1 MPHLFIS
8 LTAHGYGHLAQ
19 VAPVVAELAR
29 RMPGLRLTVQ
39 GDLESALVR
48 ARLSGDLRHLRE
60 AADPGLVMDGPLV
73 TRWDQSLVAYEQF
86 VAEQDLHLARQR
98 AVLAADPPD
107 LLLADV
113 PWIPLLAARA
123 LGIPAVALSSLNWL
137 DILAGSPIGHRLPPA
152 VSEALRHGYAA
163 CDLFIRPAPSMP
175 MAWLPR
181 ARDIGPIAELCP
193 GDGPALRRRLGLPHQ
208 RPLVLVQFGG
218 FPGLDPL
225 ADWPLSHVLHWVA
238 PELPGGP
245 RADASSLAT
254 QGLRVSD
261 ALGACDAL
269 IAKPG
274 YGTFAEAACNGV
286 PVLFVSRGD
295 WPEEP
300 PLVRWLGQRVPLGEI
315 GLADLRA
322 GRVEEPLAQL
332 LQAARPH
339 PIAPTGIAEAADLIQ
354 AMLPRTRASKT

>member
-1 MPHLFIS
+1 MPHLFVS

-19 VAPVVAELAR
+19 IAPVVAELSR
-29 RMPGLRLTVQ
+29 RRPGLRLTVQ
-39 GDLESALVR
+39 GDLAPGVVQ
-48 ARLSGDLRHLRE
+48 ARLPPGLRHLRE
-60 AADPGLVMDGPLV
+60 AADLGPVMDGPLV
-73 TRWDQSLVAYEQF
+73 TRWDQSLAAYERF
-86 VAEQDLHLARQR
+86 VDEQDLHLARQQ
-98 AVLAADPPD
+98 AILAADPPD
-107 LLLADV
+107 LVLADV
-113 PWIPLLAARA
+113 PWVPLLAARA
-123 LGIPAVALSSLNWL
+123 LGIPAVALSSLNWF
-137 DILAGSPIGHRLPPA
+137 DILAESPVGHRLPSA

-193 GDGPALRRRLGLPHQ
+193 VGRPALRHRLGVPKQ

-225 ADWPLSHVLHWVA
+225 ADWPLSQVLHWVA

-245 RADASSLAT
+245 RADASSLTAH
-254 QGLRVSD
+254 GLRVSE

-269 IAKPG
+269 ITKPG

-286 PVLFVSRGD
+286 PVLFVSRSD

-300 PLVRWLGQRVPLGEI
+300 PLVCWLAQRVPLREI
-315 GLADLRA
+315 GLVDLMA

-332 LQAARPH
+332 LRAERP
-339 PIAPTGIAEAADLIQ
+339 PPTAPTGIAEAADLIQ
-354 AMLPRTRASKT
+354 AMLPRTWKT

>member
-1 MPHLFIS
+1 MPHLFVS

-19 VAPVVAELAR
+19 VAPVVAELTR
-29 RMPGLRLTVQ
+29 RLPGLRLTVQ
-39 GDLESALVR
+39 GDLSPALLR
-48 ARLSGDLRHLRE
+48 ARLPGNLRHLRE
-60 AADPGLVMDGPLV
+60 AADLGLIMDGPLV
-73 TRWDQSLVAYEQF
+73 TRWDQSLAAYERF
-86 VAEQDLHLARQR
+86 VAEQDLHLARQQ
-98 AVLAADPPD
+98 AILAADPPD
-107 LLLADV
+107 LVLADV
-113 PWIPLLAARA
+113 PWVPLLAARA
-123 LGIPAVALSSLNWL
+123 LGIPAVGLSSLNWL
-137 DILAGSPIGHRLPPA
+137 DILAESPVGHRLPSA

-181 ARDIGPIAELCP
+181 ARDIGPIAELCT
-193 GDGPALRRRLGLPHQ
+193 GDGPALRRRLGLRHR

-225 ADWPLSHVLHWVA
+225 ADWPLSRALHWVA

-245 RADASSLAT
+245 RADASSLAAH
-254 QGLRVSD
+254 GLRVSD

-286 PVLFVSRGD
+286 PVLFVSRSD

-300 PLVRWLGQRVPLGEI
+300 PLVHWLAQRVPLGEI
-315 GLADLRA
+315 GLSDLLA
-322 GRVEEPLAQL
+322 GRVEGPLAQL
-332 LQAARPH
+332 LQAERPH

-354 AMLPRTRASKT
+354 AMLPRTP